1 MPFDINVFASG
12 FSHRVGCHKDR
23 TLVVTTYRDR
33 MEIISKFSK
42 QLPQLFGRLLQS
54 DREMYSASVEEWAT
68 HSCLQEHQLKV
79 QLASLKN
86 QPV

>member
-12 FSHRVGCHKDR
+12 FSHRVGCHKNR

-33 MEIISKFSK
+33 MEVISKFPK
-42 QLPQLFGRLLQS
+42 QLPQPFGLSTAIRQRDVLC
-54 DREMYSASVEEWAT
+54 
-68 HSCLQEHQLKV
+68 SCLRERQLKV